1 MFQATAS
8 AFGLQ
13 CRTAADARIM
23 PREPSRGK
31 YLRATPTATVI
42 TFPRESCNMPH
53 GPRPFLRHSEVP
65 LP

>member
-1 MFQATAS
+1 MFQAMDSTL
-8 AFGLQ
+8 GLQ
-13 CRTAADARIM
+13 CRTAGDARIM

-31 YLRATPTATVI
+31 YLRATPPATVI

-53 GPRPFLRHSEVP
+53 GPRHFLRHSEVS